1 MSVSW
6 VAPEMASGRGQL
18 PRRVVALG
26 GGTGLPVVLR
36 GLRTLI
42 RGDDRTALTA
52 VVTMSDDGGSSGR
65 LRRTG
70 GHPPPGDVRNC
81 LVALSEN
88 EELLASLFQ
97 HRFTGSKELAGHTAG
112 NLILVALAEQMGGF
126 LKAVEASSMVLRT
139 AGRILPATQDD
150 VRLEAILEDGS
161 QIVGETNIDACGTK
175 IRRISLRPA
184 SASPTP
190 GVLEAIERADLVVL
204 GPGSLYTSVVPNL
217 IVRGIGDALRRTP
230 ASVVL
235 VANLVSERGEAYTLM
250 GNSSWRSRSSAA
262 TSRGTAES
270 RPGGG
275 TEL

>member
-1 MSVSW
+1 MSVPW
-6 VAPEMASGRGQL
+6 VAPEAASRSERL

-42 RGDDRTALTA
+42 RGEDRTALTA

-65 LRRTG
+65 LRRTM
-70 GHPPPGDVRNC
+70 GHPPPGDIRNC

-97 HRFTGSKELAGHTAG
+97 HRFTSSRELSGHTAG

-150 VRLEAILEDGS
+150 VRLDATLEDPQSRRSPSVSRSAEGVAQGEHQAPPGEGS
-161 QIVGETNIDACGTK
+161 ARAG
-175 IRRISLRPA
+175 RRRL
-184 SASPTP
+184 
-190 GVLEAIERADLVVL
+190 
-204 GPGSLYTSVVPNL
+204 GSLDT
-217 IVRGIGDALRRTP
+217 LRRRGGRRARRPP
-230 ASVVL
+230 AT
-235 VANLVSERGEAYTLM
+235 AN
-250 GNSSWRSRSSAA
+250 
-262 TSRGTAES
+262 
-270 RPGGG
+270 
-275 TEL
+275 